1 MTEAFHGGAGIASLA
16 VALFF
21 WRFYRATG
29 DPFHQLFC
37 AAFVVFG
44 LNRFLLV
51 GVEDTD
57 EGGVVAYAIRA
68 AAFGLIIAAILQKNR
83 STRSR

>member
-1 MTEAFHGGAGIASLA
+1 MTDAFQGGAGVASLA
-16 VALFF
+16 AALFF
-21 WRFYRATG
+21 WRFYVATG
-29 DPFHQLFC
+29 DRFHQLFC

-51 GVEDTD
+51 AVEDTD

-68 AAFGLIIAAILQKNR
+68 AAFGLIIAAILHKNR
-83 STRSR
+83 EAQ